1 MNCSAMTAD
10 DITRSLDLLK
20 RAQGGDGAALND
32 LIGRYYDRVRPI
44 VRARLGAGL
53 RRRLDSG
60 DILQNTFE
68 TVLKTYDRFE
78 VSDEASLISWMAKIA
93 ERQILDEH
101 DRQQAKKRRAD
112 REVELDAGAAG
123 ESKIDPAAPGGGPD
137 DSVERREQNS
147 ILEDALAEL
156 PDLYRELILLR
167 DYAGYAW
174 DQVAELTERPSAAAA
189 RMMHAQ
195 ARIELGK
202 IVRGHAD

>member
-1 MNCSAMTAD
+1 MNCPTMTAD
-10 DITRSLDLLK
+10 DITRSLDLLR
-20 RAQGGDGAALND
+20 RAQDGDGAALND

-53 RRRLDSG
+53 RRRVDSG
-60 DILQNTFE
+60 DILQNTFA

-78 VSDEASLISWMAKIA
+78 VNDEASLISWMAKIA

-101 DRQQAKKRRAD
+101 DRQHAKKRRSD
-112 REVELDAGAAG
+112 REVELDASGD
-123 ESKIDPAAPGGGPD
+123 EPRVDLPAPGAMPD
-137 DSVERREQNS
+137 ESVERREQS
-147 ILEDALAEL
+147 AILEDALGDL

-167 DYAGYAW
+167 DYAGYSW

-202 IVRGHAD
+202 IVRGKSE